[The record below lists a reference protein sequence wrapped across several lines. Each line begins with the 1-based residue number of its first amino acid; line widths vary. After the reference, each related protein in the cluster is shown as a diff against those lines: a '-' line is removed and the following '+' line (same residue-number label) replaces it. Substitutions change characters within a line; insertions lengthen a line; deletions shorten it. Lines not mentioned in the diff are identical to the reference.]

1 MNSKVAK
8 YSNILYTLS
17 NKNNLL
23 DKVSS
28 QMALIKHLYK
38 KEPNF
43 RLLFE
48 TKRINSE
55 TKQNIIRQIFKGFE
69 IVVIE
74 FSCIIIQQKD
84 SLHLINIINKFII
97 LANKK
102 LYANKIEIIVAKPLD
117 EDITQSL
124 IKELNHS
131 IKVTVDPSMIGGIKL
146 RKGNK
151 IFDNSI
157 SCQLNNL
164 KKTLYNF

>member
-48 TKRINSE
+48 TKRINNE

-84 SLHLINIINKFII
+84 SLHLINIINKFRSNKAII
-97 LANKK
+97 KKMADDGHKYVLKHYDRKVLAKK
-102 LYANKIEIIVAKPLD
+102 MLLFIRDKI
-117 EDITQSL
+117 
-124 IKELNHS
+124 
-131 IKVTVDPSMIGGIKL
+131 
-146 RKGNK
+146 
-151 IFDNSI
+151 
-157 SCQLNNL
+157 
-164 KKTLYNF
+164 